1 MFEPYLLAWP
11 RGDGV
16 IDMEL
21 LSVIRRW
28 HYRDRFSIREISRRT
43 GLSGNT
49 VRKYLRS
56 DSVEPKFAVPDRP
69 SRLDPYADKLSH
81 MLRQEAGKSRKQ
93 KRTIKQLHADLYQR
107 PRWLTHAGDSRI
119 AAGLIQVGAGDSR
132 HAISGQIARGLFG

>member
-1 MFEPYLLAWP
+1 
-11 RGDGV
+11 
-16 IDMEL
+16 MEL

-43 GLSGNT
+43 GLSRNT